1 MKAILPIVIAMLAVM
16 VVLSGCVGSQVA
28 PGTKIDSKD
37 SFIAA
42 VNSGVELKCLVDING
57 MAATVYFTKDKY
69 LAVASTTQAEKVYT
83 IIDLTEKMIYI
94 WSDIDVFTPEQ
105 LVAMQITAEPGKKI
119 GAKMSVAEQPSEEIT
134 ADDYKPEWICE
145 TSVEPI
151 VAPSGYQ
158 FIDMTD
164 LMSGQGTN

>member
-1 MKAILPIVIAMLAVM
+1 MKTILPIVIAMLAVM

-37 SFIAA
+37 SFMSAL
-42 VNSGVELKCLVDING
+42 NSGIELKCAVDING

-69 LAVASTTQAEKVYT
+69 MAIANTPQQEKVYT

-105 LVAMQITAEPGKKI
+105 LDAMQITAEPGKKI
-119 GAKMSVAEQPSEEIT
+119 GAKMSVAEQPSEELT
-134 ADDYKPEWICE
+134 ADDYEPDWICE

-151 VAPSGYQ
+151 VVPSGYQ
-158 FIDMTD
+158 FIDMTGM
-164 LMSGQGTN
+164 MSAQGTN